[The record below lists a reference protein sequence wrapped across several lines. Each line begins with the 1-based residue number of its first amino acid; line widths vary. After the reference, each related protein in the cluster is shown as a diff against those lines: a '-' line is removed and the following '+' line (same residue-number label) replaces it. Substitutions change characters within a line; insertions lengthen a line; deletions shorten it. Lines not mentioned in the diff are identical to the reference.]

1 MKKVSIFCDSPA
13 CKQVEILMIYAS
25 SNKNVLLGFK
35 RFPEWVYKSDIEVF
49 MDHMKTSMSNAEM
62 KIDTRIKELRI
73 KIKYL
78 LIAEKKAKE
87 ESEAHA
93 DEVLYWTMIV
103 EDLQQENEK
112 TRKRFENMVQT
123 ND

>member
-1 MKKVSIFCDSPA
+1 
-13 CKQVEILMIYAS
+13 
-25 SNKNVLLGFK
+25 
-35 RFPEWVYKSDIEVF
+35 
-49 MDHMKTSMSNAEM
+49 MDHMKTSMSNAEQDYHKDYRRKVKNRVAAKISRM
-62 KIDTRIKELRI
+62 KIDTRIKELRN